1 VVALVR
7 RSKARHSPSL
17 TNLTEAIMNN
27 LVKVLELHKLWIVS
41 KNRKGRRANLRGA
54 DLRGADLR
62 GADLRE
68 ANLCEAN
75 LCEANLREADLC
87 GADLRGADLCGAD
100 LCGANLWNTLG
111 NNKEVRSLQLSTYQV
126 TWTKLSVQIGCQKHT
141 WEEWLTFSDRRI
153 HDMDKNALVWWKTN
167 KEILT
172 ALLNTFN

>member
-1 VVALVR
+1 
-7 RSKARHSPSL
+7 
-17 TNLTEAIMNN
+17 MNN

-41 KNRKGRRANLRGA
+41 KSRKGRRANLSEANLSGANLCGADLYGA
-54 DLRGADLR
+54 DLRGANLS
-62 GADLRE
+62 E
-68 ANLCEAN
+68 AN
-75 LCEANLREADLC
+75 
-87 GADLRGADLCGAD
+87 LRGADLCGAD
-100 LCGANLWNTLG
+100 LCGADLWNTLG

-153 HDMDKNALVWWKTN
+153 HYMDMNALVWWKAN

>member
-1 VVALVR
+1 
-7 RSKARHSPSL
+7 
-17 TNLTEAIMNN
+17 MNN

-75 LCEANLREADLC
+75 LCEANLREADLCGADLRGADLREADLC